1 MDTEEADWIT
11 AVFIMTIVQVDRV
24 VAMNED
30 MEAGAEDEAVEV
42 VLEQRLESC

>member
-1 MDTEEADWIT
+1 MDAEEVDWIT
-11 AVFIMTIVQVDRV
+11 AVFIMMIVQADRV

-30 MEAGAEDEAVEV
+30 MEAGVEDEAAEV